1 MELLLCFLP
10 NIAVVAVAVFGA
22 GGKRSDIKIL
32 YISQYF
38 LPLCSQPQTRE
49 KDEERRSEAKG
60 L

>member
-22 GGKRSDIKIL
+22 
-32 YISQYF
+32 
-38 LPLCSQPQTRE
+38 LCSQPQTRE